1 VARTGKNAGY
11 FYFWSFNMN
20 SFMRGATRAGLIAGG
35 LIAAAVIGCAKAA
48 ESEIT
53 VLSREDGSGTRGAF
67 IELAG
72 VEEKSADG
80 TRIDR
85 TVSSA
90 DVTNSTAVVITNVA
104 QNKNAIGYISLGSL
118 SGNVKALDINGVKA
132 DENTIKAGSY
142 PFSRPFNLVT
152 RADLPPAA
160 ADFVAFILSPEGQ
173 EAVRKAGYISIEDS
187 EPYQAKEISGKV
199 VIAGSSSITP
209 LMEKLRET
217 YIARVP
223 EVNVEIQQSD
233 STMGVNNTLDG
244 IADIGMASRELKES
258 ETARGARTIVIAL
271 DGIALIVNNTNPR
284 SGLSADQ
291 VRDIYTGKITA
302 WNELP

>member
-1 VARTGKNAGY
+1 
-11 FYFWSFNMN
+11 
-20 SFMRGATRAGLIAGG
+20 MRGATRAGLIAGG
-35 LIAAAVIGCAKAA
+35 LIAAALFGCAKAA

-53 VLSREDGSGTRGAF
+53 VISREEGSGTRGAF

-72 VEEKSADG
+72 VEEKDADG
-80 TRIDR
+80 KRVDR

-118 SGNVKALDINGVKA
+118 GGSVKALEIDGVSA
-132 DENTIKAGSY
+132 AEDTIKAGLY

-152 RADLPPAA
+152 RADLTAAA
-160 ADFVAFILSPEGQ
+160 ADFIAFILSPEGQ
-173 EAVRKAGYISIEDS
+173 EAARKAGYVSIEAG
-187 EPYQAKEISGKV
+187 EPYQAKELSGKV
-199 VIAGSSSITP
+199 VVAGSSSVTP

-223 EVNVEIQQSD
+223 QVNIEIQQSD
-233 STMGVNNTLDG
+233 STMGVNNTIDG

-258 ETARGARTIVIAL
+258 ETARGARPVVIAL
-271 DGIALIVNNTNPR
+271 DGIAIIVNIQNPR
-284 SGLSADQ
+284 SGLTKDE
-291 VRDIYTGKITA
+291 VRDIYTGKITK